1 MAAAPHPIKETS
13 AADEMAE
20 EDIVERIFEAVV
32 EQRLPPGTKLS
43 ESALCEAFGVGRM
56 RIRRALLLLSSREVI
71 DLQANRGAFVASPTP
86 KQAREVFEA
95 RLTLEPTIARL
106 AVKRATEKDIGDLT
120 AHLIKEH
127 AAHHE
132 HSRQEAIRLSGQFHL
147 LLAQIAANSVM
158 LRMMKELVT
167 RTSLIIGIFGAPSVA
182 NCRDDDHERILL
194 AFKAGDGQAAAD
206 LMAEHLREIEGSLQL
221 GTKKGGP
228 VDLVDLFARKK
239 QA

>member
-1 MAAAPHPIKETS
+1 MAAAHDSIEDVS
-13 AADEMAE
+13 VADELAE
-20 EDIVERIFEAVV
+20 EDIVERIFDAVV

-56 RIRRALLLLSSREVI
+56 RIRRALLLLSSREVVV
-71 DLQANRGAFVASPTP
+71 LQANRGAFVASPTP
-86 KQAREVFEA
+86 QQAREVFEA

-106 AVKRATEKDIGDLT
+106 AVERATAKDIETLT
-120 AHLIKEH
+120 AHLVKEH

-167 RTSLIIGIFGAPSVA
+167 RTSLIIGIFGAPSVT
-182 NCRDDDHERILL
+182 NCRDDDHERILQ
-194 AFKAGDGQAAAD
+194 AFKTRDGQAAAD
-206 LMAEHLREIEGSLQL
+206 LMAEHLRVIEGSLEL
-221 GTKKGGP
+221 GTQMGGA
-228 VDLVDLFARKK
+228 VDLIDLFARKRRV
-239 QA
+239 